1 MKPLRT
7 TFIIVSLVLVHSGM
21 EASAD
26 QYRRSASGASPAA
39 RAEYTASESFHNFIG
54 DEPTGL
60 PTSYQPDAVVE
71 GTPACS
77 GGCTNSAACDSA
89 ACGSAACGR
98 SLIWDPWVTFEY
110 MHAWRKGRSLPAL
123 VTSSPP
129 GTNGILPG
137 SDILFGNGEI
147 GGDLKSAGRLSFG
160 AWLDEDRVLGVGGK
174 FFATARDSTSYS
186 RQSDGSQLLAR
197 PYFDSDPFNP
207 TPSAWNVANASFGV
221 QGDVQARASNDLLTA
236 EAYGSYL
243 LYACRGRRLD
253 FIAGY
258 QFARIDDSLVI
269 NSRSTDRN
277 SVTVELEDAFSVK
290 NTFNGGELGL
300 LGQYDAGP
308 ITFSALGKLGLGNM
322 HQVVTIDGRYNVNPL
337 GASGPG
343 GLLTQPTNINP
354 SPYTSNKFCVVPE
367 ADLKMI
373 YHMTRRFDFSLGYS
387 LIYWDKV
394 ALAGDQIDTSREGMP
409 TVNSSQLLGGPF
421 FVPPN
426 NPELKGIRDTSF
438 WVQGITIGLTFK
450 L

>member
-7 TFIIVSLVLVHSGM
+7 IFIIVSLVLVHSGI

-26 QYRRSASGASPAA
+26 QYRRSAPGASSAT
-39 RAEYTASESFHNFIG
+39 RAEYTAPESFHNFIG
-54 DEPTGL
+54 DEPT
-60 PTSYQPDAVVE
+60 SYQPEAVE
-71 GTPACS
+71 EETSHSPACS
-77 GGCTNSAACDSA
+77 GGCTNSAACGSA

-98 SLIWDPWVTFEY
+98 GRIWDPWVTLEY
-110 MHAWRKGRSLPAL
+110 MHAWRTQRLLPAL
-123 VTSSPP
+123 ATSSPP
-129 GTNGILPG
+129 GVNGRLPG

-147 GGDLKSAGRLSFG
+147 GGDLKAAGRLSFG
-160 AWLDEDRVLGVGGK
+160 AWLDEDRVLGLGAK
-174 FFATARDSTSYS
+174 FFATARDSTSFS
-186 RQSDGSQLLAR
+186 RQSDGSQVLSR
-197 PYFDSDPFNP
+197 PYFDTDPL
-207 TPSAWNVANASFGV
+207 VNASRVLPVARPNLGSV
-221 QGDVQARASNDLLTA
+221 LQGDIQAKASNDLLSA
-236 EAYGSYL
+236 ETYGSYL

-269 NSRSTDRN
+269 SNRSTEMFPPGTQF
-277 SVTVELEDAFSVK
+277 SFEDVFSVK

-308 ITFSALGKLGLGNM
+308 ITFSALGKLGLGDM
-322 HQVVTIDGRYNVNPL
+322 HQVVTIDGRYTVN
-337 GASGPG
+337 GNGGPG
-343 GLLTQPTNINP
+343 GLLTQPTNIGT
-354 SPYTSNKFCVVPE
+354 YTSDKFCLVPE

-387 LIYWDKV
+387 LIYWNKV
-394 ALAGDQIDTSREGMP
+394 ALAGDQIDTSKNGMP

-426 NPELKGIRDTSF
+426 NPELKGIHDTSF
-438 WVQGITIGLTFK
+438 WVQGITFGLTFK